1 MHTPTLLLAAA
12 AGLAAAHPHNDHVAR
27 AATNTALQTTFPKP
41 SGTSLLAAA
50 QTIAAGKSFDGGMK
64 QWDRSVSTCNEQ
76 AEGGD
81 ADAVFLLQDGATLSN
96 AIIGPNNGEGVHCLG
111 TCTLNNIWWVDVC
124 EDAATFKQSSGTSY
138 VNGGGAKGASDKVL
152 QHNGGVSTCFFEY
165 CPVLL
170 PRSEYEIDAILTHPK
185 GTVAVKNF
193 YAENIGKLY
202 RSCGNCE
209 KQYARKSSFT
219 NIKVVSGKLV
229 AGVNGNE
236 GDMTTIKDS
245 CLIGTKFC
253 DLYKGVTSGEPTK
266 TFSGPDGKTCA
277 TSGIKTSG
285 C

>member
-1 MHTPTLLLAAA
+1 MHTSGVLLAAA
-12 AGLAAAHPHNDHVAR
+12 AGLAAAHLHNDHIAR

-41 SGTSLLAAA
+41 SGTSLIAAV

-152 QHNGGVSTCFFEY
+152 QHNGGVS
-165 CPVLL
+165 
-170 PRSEYEIDAILTHPK
+170 ILFP
-185 GTVAVKNF
+185 
-193 YAENIGKLY
+193 YLCLSL
-202 RSCGNCE
+202 RM
-209 KQYARKSSFT
+209 RKW
-219 NIKVVSGKLV
+219 
-229 AGVNGNE
+229 
-236 GDMTTIKDS
+236 
-245 CLIGTKFC
+245 
-253 DLYKGVTSGEPTK
+253 Y
-266 TFSGPDGKTCA
+266 
-277 TSGIKTSG
+277 
-285 C
+285 